1 MIDKSEEP
9 VSEHLR
15 LLRRDMGGS
24 FARLE
29 GAVRDLAEQQRAMNP
44 HIVGLIQYEN
54 WATTK
59 FAELET
65 RIERIEQKLEKDGD

>member
-1 MIDKSEEP
+1 MIEKADEL
-9 VSEHLR
+9 VTEHLR

-44 HIVGLIQYEN
+44 HIVGLLQYEN

-65 RIERIEQKLEKDGD
+65 RIERIEQRLDKDEA